1 MTAVL
6 TVLVL
11 MALGGVVKAEQCPF
25 EAKCDCTDN
34 PYSWIANGEGKFI
47 DCRSKGLSSVP
58 TGINTWNTDQI
69 TVV

>member
-1 MTAVL
+1 MAAVL

-25 EAKCDCTDN
+25 EAKCDCFGTR
-34 PYSWIANGEGKFI
+34 I
-47 DCRSKGLSSVP
+47 DCSNRGLTSVP
-58 TGINTWNTDQI
+58 TGINTWNTDQV